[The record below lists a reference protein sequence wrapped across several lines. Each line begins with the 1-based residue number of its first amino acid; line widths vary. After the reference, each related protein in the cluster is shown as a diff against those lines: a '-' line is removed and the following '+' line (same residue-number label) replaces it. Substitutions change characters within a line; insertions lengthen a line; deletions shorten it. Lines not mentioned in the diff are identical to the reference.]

1 MISFFILDTN
11 ALSKQKI
18 EKTLKAGKMKEI
30 IVRNR
35 GGVKESGVEN
45 GVENAFNL
53 KQKPF
58 IQADLRNRLR
68 IQTKGVHNSL
78 FYDKIRSKRL
88 FSNVKNVKKTASAHN
103 LREVLQVLREIRA
116 NFIII
121 SPIFKTESHPNG
133 KNLGILKLFRLINQ
147 VPFANFIIMG
157 GVSEK
162 KALKVKK
169 LDFKSKIK
177 GFASIR
183 HF

>member
-18 EKTLKAGKMKEI
+18 EKTLKGRKIKEI

-35 GGVKESGVEN
+35 GGAKESGVEN
-45 GVENAFNL
+45 TFIL

-58 IQADLRNRLR
+58 IQADLRNKLR

-78 FYDKIRSKRL
+78 FYDKMRSKRL
-88 FSNVKNVKKTASAHN
+88 FSNVQNVKKTASAHN
-103 LREVLQVLREIRA
+103 LREVLQVLRELRA

-121 SPIFKTESHPNG
+121 SPIFKTESHLNG

-183 HF
+183 NF